1 MTWWGWGLLVLG
13 LMVLGMGLL
22 DRRWGNKGWLLRTL
36 TGLAVALAG
45 LYYLLTA

>member
-1 MTWWGWGLLVLG
+1 MTWWGWGLLILG
-13 LMVLGMGLL
+13 LMVIGMGLL
-22 DRRWGNKGWLLRTL
+22 DRRWGNKGWQLRFL